1 MRYQV
6 LRRFRCRYGPN
17 SGDELFD
24 TSGRYSIAGTIRGG
38 NGGRATFERFGG
50 ARELPLLADSCPT
63 DDPAVITTNGGHA
76 YAALLFAWRKNQ
88 HRNERACQHQCHG
101 SYAIPCGLSRGKLSR
116 NP

>member
-38 NGGRATFERFGG
+38 NGERAAFDRFG
-50 ARELPLLADSCPT
+50 ARANFRSWPIRARQVTLP
-63 DDPAVITTNGGHA
+63 
-76 YAALLFAWRKNQ
+76 
-88 HRNERACQHQCHG
+88 
-101 SYAIPCGLSRGKLSR
+101 
-116 NP
+116 

>member
-17 SGDELFD
+17 TGGVLSD
-24 TSGRYSIAGTIRGG
+24 TSGAVSNTADDPGG
-38 NGGRATFERFGG
+38 NGGGAAFERFDGT
-50 ARELPLLADSCPT
+50 RELPLLADSCPA

-101 SYAIPCGLSRGKLSR
+101 SYAIPWILRRG
-116 NP
+116 